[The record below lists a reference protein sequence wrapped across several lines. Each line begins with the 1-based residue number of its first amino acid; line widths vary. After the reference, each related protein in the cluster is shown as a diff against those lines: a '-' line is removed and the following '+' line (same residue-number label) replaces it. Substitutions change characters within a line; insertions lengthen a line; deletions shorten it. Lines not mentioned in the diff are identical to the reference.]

1 MSEEIIV
8 KTVLGFYPDAQAIY
22 LFGSYL
28 TPDELVDSDAD
39 IAILFSHNESKLRGS
54 LVMSKCRIELE
65 SNLKRTVDLINLRQV
80 NTVFQ
85 NEIIQQGRLIYKLN
99 DYVIDEFEMLVMSS
113 YQKLNEERSGI
124 LADIFKTRR
133 ILG

>member
-54 LVMSKCRIELE
+54 LVMSKGRIELE